1 MKALTFKLAV
11 GTAACLMTGVAMAGQ
26 GGDPPIRLPIEEG
39 GLLAVAI
46 VGLVAGIRIIQRKN
60 KR

>member
-1 MKALTFKLAV
+1 MKALAFKLAV
-11 GTAACLMTGVAMAGQ
+11 GTAACLMTGLAMAGVTN
-26 GGDPPIRLPIEEG
+26 LPIEEG

-46 VGLVAGIRIIQRKN
+46 VGLLAGIRIIQRKN